1 VNDEHPQNRRG
12 QLTTRVTAVCHPR
25 MDRRSFLLMS
35 LAGGLAAPLAAE
47 AQRARKVYR
56 VGVILT
62 AAPNETEHLYKALRD
77 GLRDLG
83 YVEGQNVLFE
93 RRFADGRQERIPSLA
108 AELVR
113 LNVDVIVT
121 GSIPVIAAVK
131 RATST
136 IPVVMAVS
144 RDPVGANFVASL
156 ARPGGN
162 VTGLANDPAV
172 EIQGKNLEF
181 LKEVVP
187 RLSRVALLWNSI
199 PIGAESYRNTA
210 ESAARR
216 LSLEFHAVAVRAR
229 EELGDAFAAVRRFR
243 ADGLMVVQDPVL
255 YSARGQVVRLAAS
268 HRLPAVYA
276 LSEFVEVGG
285 LMSYGVNIARQFRRA
300 AVYVEKILNG
310 AKPAELPV
318 EQATQFELVINL
330 MTAKALGL
338 TIPPSLLAR
347 ADQVIE

>member
-1 VNDEHPQNRRG
+1 V
-12 QLTTRVTAVCHPR
+12 
-25 MDRRSFLLMS
+25 DRRRFLLTS
-35 LAGGLAAPLAAE
+35 LAGALGAPLAAG
-47 AQRARKVYR
+47 AQGARKVYR
-56 VGVILT
+56 VGLILT

-93 RRFADGRQERIPSLA
+93 GRFADGRQERIPSLA

-113 LNVDVIVT
+113 LKVDVIVT
-121 GSIPVIAAVK
+121 GSNPVIAAVK

-199 PIGAESYRNTA
+199 PIGAESFGI
-210 ESAARR
+210 R
-216 LSLEFHAVAVRAR
+216 LRA
-229 EELGDAFAAVRRFR
+229 
-243 ADGLMVVQDPVL
+243 P
-255 YSARGQVVRLAAS
+255 
-268 HRLPAVYA
+268 P
-276 LSEFVEVGG
+276 
-285 LMSYGVNIARQFRRA
+285 
-300 AVYVEKILNG
+300 G
-310 AKPAELPV
+310 A
-318 EQATQFELVINL
+318 
-330 MTAKALGL
+330 
-338 TIPPSLLAR
+338 
-347 ADQVIE
+347 